1 MQNAVI
7 LYVVA
12 PYDAES
18 MASFPFMNSAV
29 HGQTSA
35 NKTKPGP
42 SFSTLGGSVRV
53 RLAKNCAVAKR
64 ANLQLKTWHEQPLRF
79 PPFAVV
85 YFVAIRIYFF
95 AEKTYFQFLN

>member
-1 MQNAVI
+1 MLHLVLIFIVMLCVDRLCVVMLNAVI

-35 NKTKPGP
+35 SKTKRGP

-53 RLAKNCAVAKR
+53 RLAKIV
-64 ANLQLKTWHEQPLRF
+64 Q
-79 PPFAVV
+79 
-85 YFVAIRIYFF
+85 
-95 AEKTYFQFLN
+95 